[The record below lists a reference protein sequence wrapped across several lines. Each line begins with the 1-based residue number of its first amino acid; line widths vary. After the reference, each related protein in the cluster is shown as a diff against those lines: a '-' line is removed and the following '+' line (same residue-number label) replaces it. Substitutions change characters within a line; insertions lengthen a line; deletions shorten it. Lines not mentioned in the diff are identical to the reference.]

1 MLGFCNLC
9 YLPRK
14 RRKKGDLHCNRGDA
28 RQSRIER
35 VKDNF
40 DIKFTHLF
48 FCFANKTTETP
59 VDSDSTAART
69 DESSED
75 QDDPLKK
82 LTNFAGSV
90 VNGALKWLRDNL

>member
-1 MLGFCNLC
+1 MDPTSVQLFQKSK
-9 YLPRK
+9 YLA
-14 RRKKGDLHCNRGDA
+14 L
-28 RQSRIER
+28 RIGKICSE
-35 VKDNF
+35 
-40 DIKFTHLF
+40 FTHSIK
-48 FCFANKTTETP
+48 AKTTETP